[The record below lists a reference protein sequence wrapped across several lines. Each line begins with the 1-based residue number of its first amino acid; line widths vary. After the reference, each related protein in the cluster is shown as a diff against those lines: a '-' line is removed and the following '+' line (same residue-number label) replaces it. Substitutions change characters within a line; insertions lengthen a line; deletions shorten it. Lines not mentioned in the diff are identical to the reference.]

1 MSKKATWADVEK
13 GDRVELGGRTWDVVK
28 AKTRGKKTRVVVE
41 YKGRRAETTLKASE
55 RVMIAKKGEGTK
67 RGPLY
72 DESGTAQRWA
82 TKREARE
89 VLPEPKGLPP
99 GDPAQ
104 TKPPKKADGD
114 PWETQADRIEKR
126 LDDLLQARLV
136 GETRDENAGY
146 YVPPVDASTVAA
158 HLTLF
163 HGGIPAACEGE
174 GAMLAAHTA
183 QHDEVKRGIPLA
195 VNHWHTAKRP

>member
-1 MSKKATWADVEK
+1 MSKKTTWADVKK
-13 GDRVELGGRTWDVVK
+13 GDTVELAGKPFRVVK
-28 AKTRGKKTRVVVE
+28 MKA
-41 YKGRRAETTLKASE
+41 KGRKAKVTVDRGNGREYSSLVKLAD
-55 RVMIAKKGEGTK
+55 RVAITARKGD

-72 DESGTAQRWA
+72 DGNGTAQRWA

-89 VLPEPKGLPP
+89 VLTEPKGLPS
-99 GDPAQ
+99 GDSSI
-104 TKPPKKADGD
+104 TKPPKKATGD

-136 GETRDENAGY
+136 GETHDENAGY

-158 HLTLF
+158 HLALF
-163 HGGIPAACEGE
+163 HGGIQAACEDE
-174 GAMLAAHTA
+174 GAMLAAHAA
-183 QHDEVKRGIPLA
+183 QHDEAKRGIPLA